1 MAPQRLALLL
11 ALALSVAAG
20 ATAGCDDRPA
30 RKKDPASEDDASGT
44 SESEPPQVPGAPAPS
59 GSTDPE
65 TQPRDLNRDCLR
77 RAAGI
82 AGWRNYLARWSTAAY
97 RGVSLPSLE
106 PTESTQFRP
115 VRPSTDHPT
124 VAVGS
129 TGVFVDR
136 TSIYERESQGD
147 SWSDSEIEAAAEALR
162 NADLAGDDGSDHP
175 GGISQIRRIRVAADR
190 SMPARLL
197 RRLFEPRMA
206 PDAERESDSPA
217 ELHLV
222 VHNSSVPPPVE
233 DPRPEV
239 SWVEEMIAT
248 FQRAERL
255 DTRQQLLDDAM
266 ARAFGSCRTLRP
278 FVDRIYE
285 KDEELADRRAEAPS
299 GRSLIET
306 AAACNCDDIE
316 WRALESL
323 LVWHLQPLTDSVA
336 VYATDLDE
344 LPDAGDETVESFLR
358 GTLE

>member
-1 MAPQRLALLL
+1 MAPQRFALLL

-20 ATAGCDDRPA
+20 ATVGCDDRRA
-30 RKKDPASEDDASGT
+30 QKKDPAPEDDASGA
-44 SESEPPQVPGAPAPS
+44 SESEPPQVPGAPAPT
-59 GSTDPE
+59 GSAGSE
-65 TQPRDLNRDCLR
+65 TQPRDLNRNCLR

-82 AGWRNYLARWSTAAY
+82 AGWRNFLARWSTAPY

-106 PTESTQFRP
+106 PTESTQLRP

-129 TGVFVDR
+129 TGIIVDG
-136 TSIYERESQGD
+136 TSIYERESTGESWGD
-147 SWSDSEIEAAAEALR
+147 SELDAAAEALR
-162 NADLAGDDGSDHP
+162 NADLAADDRSDETGGGSRVH
-175 GGISQIRRIRVAADR
+175 RFRVAADR

-197 RRLFEPRMA
+197 RRLLEPRMA
-206 PDAERESDSPA
+206 PDAQRESGGPA
-217 ELHLV
+217 ALHLV

-233 DPRPEV
+233 DPRPKV

-248 FQRAERL
+248 FRRAERL

-285 KDEELADRRAEAPS
+285 KDDELADRRAEAPS

-306 AAACNCDDIE
+306 AASCNCDDIE

-336 VYATDLDE
+336 VYTTDLDE

-358 GTLE
+358 GRLE